1 MINNILLGLMAAQVV
16 CGYCMVV
23 QIKRVIKETEKAT
36 VRIQVATE
44 RIKSAEKDMREMK
57 DEVIKEF
64 KFAVKKEVF
73 NLALLGIRVK

>member
-23 QIKRVIKETEKAT
+23 QIKKANEETEQAT
-36 VRIQVATE
+36 IKIQVATE
-44 RIKSAEKDMREMK
+44 RMKSAEKDMRETK
-57 DEVIKEF
+57 NEVINEF